1 MEAPQFSQQHLML
14 LRSCSGQPFQNCLR
28 RIYVRVVHQSRS
40 HSQVRV
46 TTPPFQQVGKVVVT
60 TKEYLLE

>member
-1 MEAPQFSQQHLML
+1 ML